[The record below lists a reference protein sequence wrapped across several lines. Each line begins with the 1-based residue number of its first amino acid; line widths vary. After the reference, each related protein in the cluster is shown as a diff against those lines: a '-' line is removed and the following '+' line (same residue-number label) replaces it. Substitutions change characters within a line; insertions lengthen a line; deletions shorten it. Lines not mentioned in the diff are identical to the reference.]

1 MRKRCTCNTQQ
12 GQDGYMC
19 TVNTHMHR
27 YMHASVCM
35 HTLYLWSL
43 KQLQGSA
50 LLADPLLRGAVS
62 DLTEVELQESVVH
75 HLREVLVGL
84 CKEGWGWRR
93 GGGGEWEGR
102 MI

>member
-1 MRKRCTCNTQQ
+1 M
-12 GQDGYMC
+12 Y
-19 TVNTHMHR
+19 
-27 YMHASVCM
+27 ASACM

-50 LLADPLLRGAVS
+50 LLADPLLWGAVS

-93 GGGGEWEGR
+93 GGGGMGGEDDLNPPSFSDER
-102 MI
+102 EIYTL

>member
-1 MRKRCTCNTQQ
+1 MHSHAHM
-12 GQDGYMC
+12 YMY
-19 TVNTHMHR
+19 R
-27 YMHASVCM
+27 YMHASACT
-35 HTLYLWSL
+35 HTLYLRSL

-84 CKEGWGWRR
+84 RKEEGGGGWEGRV
-93 GGGGEWEGR
+93 GGGGEMEEGGRWEGR
-102 MI
+102 RVS